1 MAEKIKFTNSEWK
14 DFLCEQFDVSRT
26 TAKDMLHALMSLK
39 KEDSFKKQFNGGN
52 RNGTKD

>member
-1 MAEKIKFTNSEWK
+1 MEQKNKMNNSEWK

-26 TAKDMLHALMSLK
+26 TAKEMLHALMSLK

-52 RNGTKD
+52 RNATKD